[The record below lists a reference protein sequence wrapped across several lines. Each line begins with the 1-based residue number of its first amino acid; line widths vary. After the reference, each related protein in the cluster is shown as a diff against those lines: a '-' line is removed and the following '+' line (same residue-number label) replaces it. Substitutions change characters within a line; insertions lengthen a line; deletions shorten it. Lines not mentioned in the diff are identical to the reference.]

1 MTILFV
7 IFPLNNKQK
16 KKMQIFLS
24 TRKTTKFEKVLTMG
38 KICSDVDS
46 EVYFH
51 HFENRFLNVS
61 VRVQSKYY
69 SRSLFFF
76 TKLLVLLLVLVVLS
90 TKELHTRVKN
100 KIYLLLQFIKKIVKF
115 KFFFIA
121 EFDISTSTK
130 KLEILKSPK
139 KLASFT
145 LFQLNRM
152 RNYYLQFFHRFYLEW
167 LIQNYDCII

>member
-1 MTILFV
+1 M
-7 IFPLNNKQK
+7 
-16 KKMQIFLS
+16 
-24 TRKTTKFEKVLTMG
+24 
-38 KICSDVDS
+38 
-46 EVYFH
+46 
-51 HFENRFLNVS
+51 
-61 VRVQSKYY
+61 
-69 SRSLFFF
+69 
-76 TKLLVLLLVLVVLS
+76 LLLVLVVLS
-90 TKELHTRVKN
+90 TKKLHTRVKN

-167 LIQNYDCII
+167 LIQNYDCIIWNLSEGSRIMTTMGMILKGDVYFKFTSFRNFSKRAEIF